1 MFGRAWREGLVN
13 VALGVA
19 GMAPLPT
26 TVVART
32 PGGASSPATIIATA
46 DEVAAAAE
54 LVMGKDRNIP
64 VAVVRGLAPEGV
76 PGSGKD
82 LLRAKANDLF
92 R

>member
-1 MFGRAWREGLVN
+1 
-13 VALGVA
+13 
-19 GMAPLPT
+19 MAPLT
-26 TVVART
+26 DHRGRKDA
-32 PGGASSPATIIATA
+32 GGRELTATIIATA
-46 DEVAAAAE
+46 DEVAAADE